1 MDFKNRNTK
10 SYRRLKKHQNIDL
23 MTALGRAQP
32 GDNSSKKG
40 NVYTVQDYPIQTLN
54 PQKLNSSSTDI
65 PKTTLMKENIIPA
78 HPFSM
83 LLVGESGSGKTNS
96 LIWTL
101 NNLYKKYFE
110 RIVLIGQTCKSDG
123 MYKNLDEKVHDD
135 DIHTEDL
142 AEKCS
147 MVLKERLD
155 EVQDAGGPEKAQR
168 MLIILEDAS
177 SESKLMNSK
186 AFVKLFVQLR
196 HLGCSVVCMAHKL
209 RIIPRLCRLNAV
221 ALCVFNCSRS
231 DEKILIDEYCP
242 RSCTKKGFAQ
252 LLKAVWTPDEEMQR
266 PFLYF
271 NRTLPE
277 SVAYRRGWS
286 QVARLKC

>member
-1 MDFKNRNTK
+1 MDFRNRNTK
-10 SYRRLKKHQNIDL
+10 SYRRMKKYKNQAETKAKSGLK
-23 MTALGRAQP
+23 P
-32 GDNSSKKG
+32 KG
-40 NVYTVQDYPIQTLN
+40 NKYDVQDYPIETLV

-65 PKTTLMKENIIPA
+65 PQTTLMKENVIPA

-96 LIWTL
+96 LLWTL
-101 NNLYKKYFE
+101 NHLYKKYFE
-110 RIVLIGQTCKSDG
+110 RLILIGQTVRSDG
-123 MYKNLDEKVHDD
+123 MYKNLDEKVDD
-135 DIHTEDL
+135 EDIHTEDL
-142 AEKCS
+142 AEKCT

-155 EVQDAGGPEKAQR
+155 EVQEAGGPEKASR

-177 SESKLMNSK
+177 SESKLMSSK
-186 AFVKLFVQLR
+186 AFTKLFVQLR
-196 HLGCSVVCMAHKL
+196 HLGCSVVTMCHKL

-242 RSCTKKGFAQ
+242 RKCSKKGFAD
-252 LLKAVWTPDEEMQR
+252 LLKTVWTSDDEMQR

-277 SVAYRRGWS
+277 EIAYRRGWS
-286 QVARLKC
+286 QIMRLKT